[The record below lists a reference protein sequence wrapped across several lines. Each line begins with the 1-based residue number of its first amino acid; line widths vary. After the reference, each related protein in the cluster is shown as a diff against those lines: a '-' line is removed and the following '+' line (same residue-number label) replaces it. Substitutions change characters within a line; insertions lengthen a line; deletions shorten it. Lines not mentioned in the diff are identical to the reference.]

1 MNQTTAALDQKEV
14 KDFQTVNVHQVSPKK
29 RRQHNAINYKEYDKH
44 GYKKLNS
51 LKNNKKIE
59 E

>member
-1 MNQTTAALDQKEV
+1 
-14 KDFQTVNVHQVSPKK
+14 VNVHQVSPKK

-59 E
+59 ELESQEDVTCKKSEI

>member
-1 MNQTTAALDQKEV
+1 
-14 KDFQTVNVHQVSPKK
+14 VNVHQVSPKK

-44 GYKKLNS
+44 GYKKLIS